1 MYCIAHRGNSDKHK
15 DNTLES
21 FLSALEYKF
30 DMIELDIQL
39 TKDNKIIVYHDT
51 YINDSLIKDMN
62 YSDIIK
68 LDKDIMSIQHFFEKI
83 DYTKISIYLDIKG
96 DHYISSYLHKFLRNM
111 DISKI
116 LIGSFNFITLET
128 LYNLNNSYNLGLITE
143 NNMNNEILQY
153 YIDKLDIA
161 FVSYHWS
168 VLDNRSINYLQ
179 NRNILVFTYTCKD
192 KNIENFINKYRI
204 DGVVSNYKF

>member
-39 TKDNKIIVYHDT
+39 TKDNKIIIYHDT
-51 YINDSLIKDMN
+51 YINDQLIKDMN

-68 LDKDIMSIQHFFEKI
+68 LDKDIISIQDFFEKI
-83 DYTKISIYLDIKG
+83 DYNKISIYLDIKG
-96 DHYISSYLHKFLRNM
+96 DHYICSYLHKFLCNM

-161 FVSYHWS
+161 FISYHWS

-192 KNIENFINKYRI
+192 KNIEHFIKKYRI